1 LFTCVILTPAHRWG
15 IVVALTAA
23 CTNYGGLLTVRF
35 LLGVAE
41 ATISPAFV
49 FITSTWYTRS
59 EIPFRTG
66 IWFAGNSLG
75 GVFSSF
81 IAFGLGHVKHPL
93 HPWQWLFIVL
103 GVATFLWGFVLF
115 LFLPDTIGT
124 ASFLTPEERKLAQQR
139 LKSSGAGTVQ
149 NIYRPAQAL
158 EAILDPKTWFIFS
171 MSLLTQIPNSGTQN
185 FGNLVLTGF
194 GFTSLQSTLIILP
207 ASFISFASITGTGW
221 LAGKFANISCYL
233 ICIVVIFPVIG
244 SAIIYVGASKGVKLF
259 AYYLLSTGSTALPL
273 LLSLVG
279 SNYKGS
285 TKKMTITAVLFIAY
299 CAGNIIGPQLFK
311 TSEAPKFITA
321 FEAIMICYA
330 LVVLLALGL
339 RFYLVNVNRR
349 RSRDEIMMSDVDEE
363 GDEDS
368 TDFAP
373 KGFRYR
379 L

>member
-1 LFTCVILTPAHRWG
+1 LLTAYRWG
-15 IVVALTAA
+15 VVVALTAT
-23 CTNYGGLLTVRF
+23 CTSYSGLLTVRF

-41 ATISPAFV
+41 ATTSPAFV

-66 IWFAGNSLG
+66 IWFAGNALG

-81 IAFGLGHVKHPL
+81 LAFGLGHVENPL
-93 HPWQWLFIVL
+93 HPWQWLFVVL
-103 GVATFLWGFVLF
+103 GMATFLWGFVLF
-115 LFLPDTIGT
+115 LLLPDTI
-124 ASFLTPEERKLAQQR
+124 ASAPFLTPEERKIAQGR
-139 LKSSGAGTVQ
+139 VRNSGIRTVQ
-149 NIYRPAQAL
+149 NIYRAAQAL
-158 EAILDPKTWFIFS
+158 EAIHDPKTWFIFS
-171 MSLLTQIPNSGTQN
+171 ISLLTQIPNSGTQN
-185 FGNLVLTGF
+185 FGNLVLKGF
-194 GFTSLQSTLIILP
+194 GFTSLESTLVILP
-207 ASFISFASITGTGW
+207 ASCISFISIIGTGW
-221 LAGKFANISCYL
+221 LAGKFNNISTYL

-244 SAIIYVGASKGVKLF
+244 SAIIYSEASKGIKLF

-285 TKKMTITAVLFIAY
+285 TKKMAITAILFIAY

-311 TSEAPKFITA
+311 MSEAPKFNTA

-339 RFYLVNVNRR
+339 RFHLLSMNQQM
-349 RSRDEIMMSDVDEE
+349 RSEEITRPGIDEE

-368 TDFAP
+368 TDLATE
-373 KGFRYR
+373 GFRY
-379 L
+379 LL

>member
-1 LFTCVILTPAHRWG
+1 MAYRWG

-23 CTNYGGLLTVRF
+23 CTNYSGLLTVRF

-41 ATISPAFV
+41 ATTSPAFV
-49 FITSTWYTRS
+49 FVTSTWYTRS

-66 IWFAGNSLG
+66 IWFAGNALG

-81 IAFGLGHVKHPL
+81 LAFGLGHIEHPL
-93 HPWQWLFIVL
+93 HPWQWLFIIL
-103 GVATFLWGFVLF
+103 GLATFLWGFVLL
-115 LFLPDTIGT
+115 LFLPDTITT
-124 ASFLTPEERKLAQQR
+124 ASFLTPEERKIAQQR
-139 LKSSGAGTVQ
+139 VNSSGIGTVQ
-149 NIYRPAQAL
+149 TIYRLAQAI

-171 MSLLTQIPNSGTQN
+171 MSLLTQIPNSGTQT

-194 GFTSLQSTLIILP
+194 GFTSLESTLVILP
-207 ASFISFASITGTGW
+207 ASCISFASIIGTGW
-221 LAGKFANISCYL
+221 LAGKFANISTYL

-244 SAIIYVGASKGVKLF
+244 STIIYSEASKGVKLF

-285 TKKMTITAVLFIAY
+285 TKKMTITAILFIAY

-311 TSEAPKFITA
+311 TSEAPKFKTA
-321 FEAIMICYA
+321 FKAIMICYG
-330 LVVLLALGL
+330 LVILLALGL
-339 RFYLVNVNRR
+339 RFHLVSVNRR
-349 RSRDEIMMSDVDEE
+349 RSREGLTGSDIDEE
-363 GDEDS
+363 GNEDP
-368 TDFAP
+368 TDFAT
-373 KGFRYR
+373 KDFRYY

>member
-1 LFTCVILTPAHRWG
+1 LLTAHRWG

-81 IAFGLGHVKHPL
+81 IAFGLGHVHHPL

-115 LFLPDTIGT
+115 LFLPDSIAT
-124 ASFLTPEERKLAQQR
+124 ASFLTLEERKIAEQR
-139 LKSSGAGTVQ
+139 VNNSRIGTVQ

-185 FGNLVLTGF
+185 FGNLVLKGF
-194 GFTSLQSTLIILP
+194 GFTSLESTLIILP
-207 ASFISFASITGTGW
+207 ASCISFASIIGTGW
-221 LAGKFANISCYL
+221 LAGKFANISIYL
-233 ICIVVIFPVIG
+233 ICIVVIFPVVG
-244 SAIIYVGASKGVKLF
+244 SAIIYSGASKGVKLF

-285 TKKMTITAVLFIAY
+285 TKKMTITAILFIAY

-311 TSEAPKFITA
+311 PSEAPKFNTA

-339 RFYLVNVNRR
+339 RFDLVRVNKR
-349 RSRDEIMMSDVDEE
+349 RSREEMTGLDIDEE

-368 TDFAP
+368 TDFVT